1 MCPPNPTHKLQ
12 RGSGVPPLITPH
24 APLRSRPSPNQPFTP
39 HTSHFPPPLPTSHSH
54 FSLPSPLPIPTGL
67 RPPAQGWPEARR
79 PTLGTAHTNTQPQ
92 RGCVPKPV
100 QHRKPHDS
108 KAHVAT
114 QFNVHPYHESI
125 TPLHHPPSPSPS
137 VLFFQPSPFLL
148 LLTSHFP
155 LPPRCYCRARSTTGA
170 LAGSFLAALRLQSLD
185 PSACTWMKSQI
196 TSSLMV

>member
-1 MCPPNPTHKLQ
+1 MCPPNPTHKPQ

-54 FSLPSPLPIPTGL
+54 FSLPSPLPLPTGL

-114 QFNVHPYHESI
+114 QFNIHPYHESI
-125 TPLHHPPSPSPS
+125 TPLHHPPSTPHQSYSSNLAPSS
-137 VLFFQPSPFLL
+137 SFSLLTSPFLHGAIAGL
-148 LLTSHFP
+148 VQPQGHW
-155 LPPRCYCRARSTTGA
+155 RARSSRRCSCSHLIA
-170 LAGSFLAALRLQSLD
+170 
-185 PSACTWMKSQI
+185 SACTWMKSQI